1 MTYDDLFEVVQDA
14 LLNREIH
21 SNRIAGDVT
30 RAVVRALEEKAAKQ
44 IAVCDCVQFMR
55 SGTHD
60 ARCAARLAELVC
72 PECDSRV
79 MDNGYCMLGHWCG
92 KPLK

>member
-1 MTYDDLFEVVQDA
+1 MSALSDLVKYAQ
-14 LLNREIH
+14 I
-21 SNRIAGDVT
+21 GDVIYKRGEHNQPYS
-30 RAVVRALEEKAAKQ
+30 RANEAAADLAAL
-44 IAVCDCVQFMR
+44 R
-55 SGTHD
+55 
-60 ARCAARLAELVC
+60 ARLAELAC